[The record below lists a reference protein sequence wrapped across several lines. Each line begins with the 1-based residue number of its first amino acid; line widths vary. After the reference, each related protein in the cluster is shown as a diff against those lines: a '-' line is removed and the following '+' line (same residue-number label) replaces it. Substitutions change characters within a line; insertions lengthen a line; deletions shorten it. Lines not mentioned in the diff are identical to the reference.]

1 MGLATEE
8 YLMYF
13 NPRLREGGDKLSEL
27 TAEQGL
33 ISIHAS
39 AKEATAG
46 RKPMLSLE
54 LISIHVSA
62 KEATRRSPYVFRRLY
77 FNPRLREGG
86 DRNIL

>member
-62 KEATRRSPYVFRRLY
+62 KEATSHAEK
-77 FNPRLREGG
+77 NGQMS
-86 DRNIL
+86 